1 MKRYKILYMNV
12 HSSIIHNSQ
21 KEETNQMSPN
31 QLMNRYITYGI
42 PIHQNIIQQFF
53 LKNEVLL
60 YIHI

>member
-31 QLMNRYITYGI
+31 QLMNRYIKYGI
-42 PIHQNIIQQFF
+42 PIQQNIIQQFF

>member
-31 QLMNRYITYGI
+31 QLINRYIKYGI
-42 PIHQNIIQQFF
+42 PIQWNIIQQLF
-53 LKNEVLL
+53 LK
-60 YIHI
+60 

>member
-12 HSSIIHNSQ
+12 HSIIHNSQ

-31 QLMNRYITYGI
+31 QLMNRYIKYGI
-42 PIHQNIIQQFF
+42 PIQQNIIQQFF
-53 LKNEVLL
+53 LNEVLL